1 MVVAR
6 CTSKYGF
13 IRDVQVHPDLMRR
26 CAARAPRAAG
36 GRRPQFVLSY
46 LGTPH
51 VTAGPAG
58 VRAAHVRH
66 ARLQDGLGLGSG
78 VRVGVRV
85 GVKVGVRLGVRVGV
99 RLRVRVRIRVR
110 LRRRLS

>member
-13 IRDVQVHPDLMRR
+13 IRDVQVHLDLMRR

-46 LGTPH
+46 LGIPH

-58 VRAAHVRH
+58 VGAAHVRH
-66 ARLQDGLGLGSG
+66 ARLQDGLGFGSG
-78 VRVGVRV
+78 VRG
-85 GVKVGVRLGVRVGV
+85 
-99 RLRVRVRIRVR
+99 
-110 LRRRLS
+110 